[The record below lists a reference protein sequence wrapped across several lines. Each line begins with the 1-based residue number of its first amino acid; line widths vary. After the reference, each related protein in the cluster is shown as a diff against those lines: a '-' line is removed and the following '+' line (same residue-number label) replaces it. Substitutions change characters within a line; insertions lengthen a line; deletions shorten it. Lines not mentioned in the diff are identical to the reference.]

1 MIESI
6 FNEDTL
12 YGLYLIVG
20 YFVITLLLKIL
31 KWLCKRTKTT
41 IDDKIINKFEEW
53 HKRNKNR
60 ISK

>member
-31 KWLCKRTKTT
+31 KWLCKKTKTT
-41 IDDKIINKFEEW
+41 IDDKIINKLIDW